1 MQAIFK
7 SFKDAQLA
15 RVRGA
20 VPVAARRARGC
31 GWAIQPTR
39 RQTARHGPNGRERV
53 ATDADRAPTDRILG
67 PPWRLSTAGG
77 MVAQS
82 L

>member
-1 MQAIFK
+1 M
-7 SFKDAQLA
+7 KDRRQIGARHLA

-20 VPVAARRARGC
+20 FRGGEGRVKQPVGHPADTEADGATRATGARTG
-31 GWAIQPTR
+31 GQTS
-39 RQTARHGPNGRERV
+39 RQTQAGQ
-53 ATDADRAPTDRILG
+53 ILG
-67 PPWRLSTAGG
+67 PAFPLFTAGG

>member
-1 MQAIFK
+1 M
-7 SFKDAQLA
+7 KDRRQIGARHLA

-20 VPVAARRARGC
+20 FRGGEGRVTQPMGHPSNTEADGATPATGARTG
-31 GWAIQPTR
+31 GQTS
-39 RQTARHGPNGRERV
+39 RQTQS
-53 ATDADRAPTDRILG
+53 DQILG